1 MNEIGSNYKLEKN
14 NDLITKNL
22 NETLDN
28 QKHKWAEIQSLISKN
43 VKEIFWK
50 AWIKPLKYVKFEN
63 EILYLSA
70 QSKIIIN
77 RAETQYYET
86 ILIHSQKFF
95 DYKNN

>member
-1 MNEIGSNYKLEKN
+1 MKEIGSNYKLEKS

-50 AWIKPLKYVKFEN
+50 AWIKPLKYVKFEK
-63 EILYLSA
+63 LS
-70 QSKIIIN
+70 
-77 RAETQYYET
+77 
-86 ILIHSQKFF
+86 
-95 DYKNN
+95 

>member
-43 VKEIFWK
+43 VKNFLESLDK
-50 AWIKPLKYVKFEN
+50 T
-63 EILYLSA
+63 S
-70 QSKIIIN
+70 
-77 RAETQYYET
+77 
-86 ILIHSQKFF
+86 
-95 DYKNN
+95 